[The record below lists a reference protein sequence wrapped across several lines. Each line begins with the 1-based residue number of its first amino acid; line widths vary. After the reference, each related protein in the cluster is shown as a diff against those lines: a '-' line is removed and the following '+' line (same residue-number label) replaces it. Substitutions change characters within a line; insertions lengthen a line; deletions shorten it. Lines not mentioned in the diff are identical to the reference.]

1 MNNLTMWALNLIS
14 QRPDISNNPRAQEM
28 IRVIQNG
35 DEKRGIEI
43 ANNLCNTYGTDI
55 KDAYQ
60 SAVNFF
66 MGRH

>member
-1 MNNLTMWALNLIS
+1 MNNLTQWALSLIS
-14 QRPDISNNPRAQEM
+14 RRPDISQNPRAQEM

-43 ANNLCNTYGTDI
+43 ASNLCNTYGMDI

-60 SAVNFF
+60 SALNFF
-66 MGRH
+66 TGRN